1 MIMVNKEGEGGERHH
16 HRQHHKINWVKMK
29 TTAVVESWQR
39 VVAAAGSHC
48 SWPGWWPHLQRV
60 LWDGRPHQHLLS
72 SGWRSP
78 PTSFLQ
84 HLRRSGEPAGGARR
98 GMEVQREELLFL
110 SDDLISV
117 TGASSWWGYFAQW
130 GGGHWFNQEE
140 WIHPFSRV
148 KKFMHFD
155 CLPSSLITFTFLY
168 SCLHVF
174 ASVLDK
180 DSSELKVLAISIN
193 SKAKQAFECNREQSS
208 SSWIIQSQME
218 V

>member
-1 MIMVNKEGEGGERHH
+1 MEVPSDFFSKTSEEKWRTGRWSPEG
-16 HRQHHKINWVKMK
+16 
-29 TTAVVESWQR
+29 
-39 VVAAAGSHC
+39 
-48 SWPGWWPHLQRV
+48 
-60 LWDGRPHQHLLS
+60 D
-72 SGWRSP
+72 
-78 PTSFLQ
+78 
-84 HLRRSGEPAGGARR
+84 GGAERR
-98 GMEVQREELLFL
+98 TFIFEQE
-110 SDDLISV
+110 DLISV

-130 GGGHWFNQEE
+130 GGTPLIMAGIKIWDWVFKSKSDSVMWRERYWFNQEE
-140 WIHPFSRV
+140 WIQSFSRV

-193 SKAKQAFECNREQSS
+193 SKVKQAFECNREQSS